1 MSYGVPLGYALFNE
15 VHYGMP
21 AGYYSLEW
29 GMVMDLKNLTT
40 FIHVAELNSFTKA
53 AAVLGYSQSTV
64 SFQIRQLETELNA
77 QLFERINHTVAL
89 TEKGREVLDYAH
101 RIRRMTMELTEN
113 MADQQDLKGH
123 IRLAMADSLCDSLFD
138 RNFPDFCRQHP
149 GITLK
154 ITAAGTEEMF
164 RLMNHNEADAILT
177 LDSHIYDTEYVIFRE
192 ETVKMHFVASVGC
205 PLTRKGALSVTEL
218 LSWPFLLTEKGM
230 SYRRL
235 LDEGLAERSLEVK
248 PILEMGSA
256 RLICSLIGEGAGISF
271 LPDYVTQQDVEAGL
285 LVRLDVTDFEVEIWK
300 QLLYHRDKWVSPQ
313 LEAVLEY
320 CAEREFTR

>member
-1 MSYGVPLGYALFNE
+1 
-15 VHYGMP
+15 
-21 AGYYSLEW
+21 
-29 GMVMDLKNLTT
+29 
-40 FIHVAELNSFTKA
+40 
-53 AAVLGYSQSTV
+53 
-64 SFQIRQLETELNA
+64 
-77 QLFERINHTVAL
+77 
-89 TEKGREVLDYAH
+89 
-101 RIRRMTMELTEN
+101 
-113 MADQQDLKGH
+113 
-123 IRLAMADSLCDSLFD
+123 
-138 RNFPDFCRQHP
+138 
-149 GITLK
+149 
-154 ITAAGTEEMF
+154 
-164 RLMNHNEADAILT
+164 
-177 LDSHIYDTEYVIFRE
+177 
-192 ETVKMHFVASVGC
+192 MHFVASAGC

-271 LPDYVTQQDVEAGL
+271 LPDYVTQQDVEACL

-320 CAEREFTR
+320 CAEREFTI